1 MNKKMP
7 GKKKKLV
14 QEENDISEKNEKK
27 ESIKQIVSEQD
38 FSIIGKSNYIRDSIF
53 KIASMEPEPENN
65 YLMDYII
72 FLHKSP
78 RDKSRFCD
86 FFKELSEPK
95 NLIKIEE
102 PKVVENPN
110 AHTPIM
116 NPLPQNLRFE
126 SYEKMPNIFSSN
138 VVFNEMNY
146 GVNEN
151 KFDSAHYP
159 NPDSLAQSDFPFF
172 GRHGNSFSSKST
184 NTNTNTNNSNK
195 TNSTDSIENNNAI
208 NFQGGDN
215 TSNNINTIY
224 NNSNT
229 KTNINYSEKEKEFE
243 PNVDISKVLSLEDR
257 RSTIM
262 IKNIPNKFTREK
274 LLGLIDK
281 NFEGA
286 YDLFIMPKDGNKNRN
301 FGYAFV
307 NFISSYYLPY
317 FYYMFN
323 GKKWT
328 DTNSKKI
335 CEITYSKIQ
344 GRHELISHYPNKI
357 IFFNDILDMKTGNK
371 FFIPK
376 DYLMLFKQLFPNHPI
391 EENNFGFFT
400 GVPFI
405 F

>member
-1 MNKKMP
+1 MKKKMP

-14 QEENDISEKNEKK
+14 QNGNEVSDKNEKNGVVK
-27 ESIKQIVSEQD
+27 PIDTHSD
-38 FSIIGKSNYIRDSIF
+38 FSLAEKTKDISGSIF
-53 KIASMEPEPENN
+53 EIANMVPKPENN
-65 YLMDYII
+65 FLLDYI
-72 FLHKSP
+72 FFKP
-78 RDKSRFCD
+78 KETRDKSRFHD
-86 FFKELSEPK
+86 FFKRLTEKK
-95 NLIKIEE
+95 NIIKLEE
-102 PKVVENPN
+102 PKIESP
-110 AHTPIM
+110 TIQPPIM
-116 NPLPQNLRFE
+116 NPLQQNLRFTP
-126 SYEKMPNIFSSN
+126 YEKMPN
-138 VVFNEMNY
+138 VFNSNMAYNEINF
-146 GVNEN
+146 GGGEN
-151 KFDSAHYP
+151 KFDSIHFS
-159 NPDSLAQSDFPFF
+159 NPDSLAQNDFSYF
-172 GRHGNSFSSKST
+172 GRHTNSISSKST
-184 NTNTNTNNSNK
+184 NTNTNASKNR
-195 TNSTDSIENNNAI
+195 NSTGSLENNVI
-208 NFQGGDN
+208 NFPGADN
-215 TSNNINTIY
+215 TNNINTIY
-224 NNSNT
+224 NNNT
-229 KTNINYSEKEKEFE
+229 NKNNINYVEKEKDFE
-243 PNVDISKVLSLEDR
+243 PYVDISKVLSLEDK

-262 IKNIPNKFTREK
+262 IKNIPNKFIREK

-335 CEITYSKIQ
+335 CESTYSKIQ

-400 GVPFI
+400 NIPFI